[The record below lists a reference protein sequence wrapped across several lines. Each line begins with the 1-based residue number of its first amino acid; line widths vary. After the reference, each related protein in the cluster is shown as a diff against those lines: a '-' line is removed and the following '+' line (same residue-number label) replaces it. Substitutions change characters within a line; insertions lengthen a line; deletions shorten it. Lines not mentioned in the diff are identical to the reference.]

1 MYNHILITT
10 DGSENAGLG
19 LEHGIALASSI
30 GAAVT
35 ILTVTPP
42 FPIAA
47 AAMGAGAYTPAAVL
61 EGYDQAQRETAER
74 ILEAA
79 AERARHAGVSA
90 TALHVPDAT
99 PADTILER
107 AEALGCDLICMA
119 SHGRRGLKRMLLGS
133 QAPEVVTRS
142 ALPVLVVR
150 A

>member
-74 ILEAA
+74 ILRPPQSVRDM
-79 AERARHAGVSA
+79 RAFLQPPCMCLMPR
-90 TALHVPDAT
+90 LL
-99 PADTILER
+99 IL
-107 AEALGCDLICMA
+107 
-119 SHGRRGLKRMLLGS
+119 S
-133 QAPEVVTRS
+133 
-142 ALPVLVVR
+142 
-150 A
+150 

>member
-1 MYNHILITT
+1 MYKHILITT

-19 LEHGIALASSI
+19 LEHGLTLASCI

-42 FPIAA
+42 FPIVA
-47 AAMGAGAYTPAAVL
+47 AAMGAGSYTPVAVL

-79 AERARHAGVSA
+79 AERARHAGVSV

-99 PADTILER
+99 PADAILER

-133 QAPEVVTRS
+133 QATEVVTRS
-142 ALPVLVVR
+142 AIPVLVVR

>member
-1 MYNHILITT
+1 MYKHILITT

-79 AERARHAGVSA
+79 AERARQGS
-90 TALHVPDAT
+90 DAAECRMT
-99 PADTILER
+99 P
-107 AEALGCDLICMA
+107 
-119 SHGRRGLKRMLLGS
+119 
-133 QAPEVVTRS
+133 
-142 ALPVLVVR
+142 
-150 A
+150 

>member
-1 MYNHILITT
+1 MIAARREKRPRIPPPNLKRFLMYKHILVTT
-10 DGSENAGLG
+10 DGSANAGLG

-74 ILEAA
+74 ILE
-79 AERARHAGVSA
+79 
-90 TALHVPDAT
+90 
-99 PADTILER
+99 
-107 AEALGCDLICMA
+107 
-119 SHGRRGLKRMLLGS
+119 
-133 QAPEVVTRS
+133 
-142 ALPVLVVR
+142 
-150 A
+150 